1 MKKVI
6 FTIAIATFAFA
17 ANAQTGQGNWLIG
30 GGAGFSSGKSSGA
43 SSSNSNFYLAPD
55 AGYFVADDLAVGAQV
70 SFSSQTGGYSSFSAA
85 PFVRYYFLPLGDAAK
100 LLAHGSFGFGSSKF
114 GDGEETVSSTS
125 WKIAAGPA
133 FFLNQHVALET
144 LLYYGSEKSK
154 DAAAY
159 NSFGVSIGFQIH
171 LGGANA
177 KKK

>member
-1 MKKVI
+1 MKKALLTLVI
-6 FTIAIATFAFA
+6 AAASFA

-43 SSSNSNFYLAPD
+43 SSSTSYFYLAPN
-55 AGYFVADDLAVGAQV
+55 AGYFVADDIAVGAEV
-70 SFSSQTGGYSSFSAA
+70 SFASQTGGYSSFSAA

-100 LLAHGSFGFGSSKF
+100 LLAHGSFGFGSSKS
-114 GDGEETVSSTS
+114 GDSAQSVSSTN

-144 LLYYGSEKSK
+144 LLYYGSEKMK
-154 DAAAY
+154 DFPAF

-171 LGGANA
+171 LGHPNA

>member
-1 MKKVI
+1 ML
-6 FTIAIATFAFA
+6 IAAASFA

-43 SSSNSNFYLAPD
+43 SSSSSNFFLAPD

-70 SFSSQTGGYSSFSAA
+70 SFYSQTGGYSSFSAA

-100 LLAHGSFGFGSSKF
+100 LLAQGSFGFGSSKS
-114 GDGEETVSSTS
+114 GDGAQSVSSTN

-144 LLYYGSEKSK
+144 LLYYGSEKEK
-154 DAAAY
+154 DFPAF

-171 LGGANA
+171 LGGANTA